1 MKLQENKDKKTFDQA
16 FKSNQERLRTIEKG
30 SVIVLAVFII
40 SFLYSLGL
48 LPRYCHTKGFESII
62 SSIIV
67 SSIFTC
73 IIGFLVGK
81 YLTRQSKTKQQ
92 KEFNK

>member
-1 MKLQENKDKKTFDQA
+1 MKSESINSQNSINPTSKK
-16 FKSNQERLRTIEKG
+16 NEERYRIIEKG
-30 SVIVLAVFII
+30 SFIILAVFII

-62 SSIIV
+62 LSLIF

-73 IIGFLVGK
+73 LVGLLIGK
-81 YLTRQSKTKQQ
+81 YHIQQSNSK
-92 KEFNK
+92 KEFYK